1 MWKRIKYLLFFF
13 AATVLFFVL
22 QKPVFM
28 YCNATSH
35 YGIGDYVSVM
45 LHGLCLD
52 ATTAGYLT
60 AVPLLAVIVSV
71 WLKRWPMRKVL
82 LPYYAVAMLLAS
94 LIFIGDLSLFSFWES
109 KLDAS
114 VFIYIDSPKN
124 AAASVSAGYIVMRAL
139 IVLLLAAG
147 MTWALAAITPRM
159 LPEIKT
165 LKRRIAGTA
174 LMLPVGGL
182 LFVCIRGG
190 VSVATA
196 NVGDVYFSADRY
208 LNLSAVNPVFN
219 LIASMKN
226 DEKYEDEFNFFSE
239 EELPSHFRGLYSTDD
254 DETVPML
261 NTQRPNILVILM
273 ESFGATMVESLGG
286 EPGVAPNLER
296 LSKEGIFFTHAYAN
310 SFRTDRG
317 TVCTFSGYPGL
328 PTLSVMKVA
337 GLCETMPNIATSL
350 KKQGYATDFLYGG
363 DINFTNMRGY
373 LHAGGF
379 EKITAQEDFP
389 ISDSNLSKWGV
400 RDDIAFE
407 RLFSMLR
414 ERTGKAAQKP
424 WFTAFLTLSSHEPFE
439 VPFRKFKD
447 DHFNAF
453 AYTDSCIGNFIERF
467 RKLPQWKNT
476 LVVLLPD
483 HGIPYPKNG
492 EHYGPKYFRIPI
504 IWTGGAVKEPFV
516 VNKIVNQTDLAATL
530 LAQLGLKHDDF
541 TFSRNVLSRSYT
553 YPFAF
558 YSFPNGFGFVDSTGV
573 SVYDNASGK
582 VFYRENADGKH
593 VAGKNPDGERVNRG
607 KAILQTLF
615 DDLGRRNRS
624 RFEK

>member
-1 MWKRIKYLLFFF
+1 
-13 AATVLFFVL
+13 
-22 QKPVFM
+22 
-28 YCNATSH
+28 
-35 YGIGDYVSVM
+35 
-45 LHGLCLD
+45 
-52 ATTAGYLT
+52 
-60 AVPLLAVIVSV
+60 
-71 WLKRWPMRKVL
+71 
-82 LPYYAVAMLLAS
+82 
-94 LIFIGDLSLFSFWES
+94 
-109 KLDAS
+109 
-114 VFIYIDSPKN
+114 
-124 AAASVSAGYIVMRAL
+124 
-139 IVLLLAAG
+139 
-147 MTWALAAITPRM
+147 
-159 LPEIKT
+159 
-165 LKRRIAGTA
+165 
-174 LMLPVGGL
+174 
-182 LFVCIRGG
+182 
-190 VSVATA
+190 
-196 NVGDVYFSADRY
+196 
-208 LNLSAVNPVFN
+208 
-219 LIASMKN
+219 
-226 DEKYEDEFNFFSE
+226 
-239 EELPSHFRGLYSTDD
+239 
-254 DETVPML
+254 
-261 NTQRPNILVILM
+261 
-273 ESFGATMVESLGG
+273 
-286 EPGVAPNLER
+286 
-296 LSKEGIFFTHAYAN
+296 
-310 SFRTDRG
+310 
-317 TVCTFSGYPGL
+317 
-328 PTLSVMKVA
+328 
-337 GLCETMPNIATSL
+337 MPNIATSL